1 MELSKLIN
9 ITVFRVASGHLPN
22 QEPEFSKPPKAGS
35 DARESIRK
43 VLAARRVRCHL
54 PGAVDGRTLI
64 LSDHL

>member
-1 MELSKLIN
+1 MELSKLII
-9 ITVFRVASGHLPN
+9 ITVFTSGHLPN
-22 QEPEFSKPPKAGS
+22 QEPEFSNLPRTDS

-54 PGAVDGRTLI
+54 PGAIDGRTLI